1 MNTEC
6 RWVRPGPLLEIQI
19 RPRGGRTALPLV
31 LAAQLAGTVGDLRR
45 GGQVEDGELADFHAR
60 PQGDG
65 QVGDVGQLEGNAAV
79 ETRVDE
85 TGGGVRE
92 QPQAAERGLALQPRG
107 DRVGEGEALKGRAEH
122 ELAGVE
128 DERVAFGDLYQRGQL
143 VLAQLRVDVGVLRV
157 VEDAEEAVHAAVH
170 AGGLDERRVVR
181 VDAQGAVL
189 DGTFNIAV

>member
-45 GGQVEDGELADFHAR
+45 GGQVEDGELADLHAR

-65 QVGDVGQLEGNAAV
+65 QVGDVGKLEGDAAV
-79 ETRVDE
+79 EARVDE
-85 TGGGVRE
+85 TRGGVRE
-92 QPQAAERGLALQPRG
+92 EAEAAERGLALQPRG
-107 DRVGEGEALKGRAEH
+107 DRVGEGEALEGGGQH

-128 DERVAFGDLYQRGQL
+128 DEGVAVGNLDEGGE
-143 VLAQLRVDVGVLRV
+143 VLHALLRVDVGVLRV
-157 VEDAEEAVHAAVH
+157 VEDAEEPVHAAVH
-170 AGGLDERRVVR
+170 AGGLDERRVIR
-181 VDAQGAVL
+181 IDAQVAIV